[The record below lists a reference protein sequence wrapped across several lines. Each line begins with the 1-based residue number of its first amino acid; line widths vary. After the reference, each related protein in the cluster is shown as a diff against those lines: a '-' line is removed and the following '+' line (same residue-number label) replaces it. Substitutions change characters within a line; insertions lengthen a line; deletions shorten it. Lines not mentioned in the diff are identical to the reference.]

1 MWQKIHD
8 ELRQRVRKRAQRKGT
23 ATAWL
28 IDSLLRGGRSLAG
41 VKTTDDDG
49 KKVHG
54 RKRHNPPPSPSSW
67 EGGWGV
73 GKTLE

>member
-28 IDSLLRGGRSLAG
+28 IDSLLRGGRPLAG

-54 RKRHNPPPSPSSW
+54 RKRHNPPPVAPLL
-67 EGGWGV
+67 GGGL
-73 GKTLE
+73 GGG